1 MKFFLKMNFFN
12 KKKIIITID
21 GASSM
26 GKSSLAKKL
35 AQKLK
40 YNYIDSGAMYRA
52 VTLLAI
58 QKNIFNI
65 NHYNKKEIIF
75 ELLSEIKS
83 LYFKYNINTG
93 NKDIILNGENV
104 EQEIRTMIVSEKVS
118 FISLI
123 PEIRK
128 KLLSIQRKIGKNGGL
143 VVDGRDIGSVVFPN
157 ANLKIFLKASLK
169 RRVYRRYKELIKIQK
184 NISYKKVYKNIIKR
198 DFLDINRINSP
209 LIKPKDAI
217 EIDNTNISFE
227 KQLENIYLL
236 ALNKIN

>member
-1 MKFFLKMNFFN
+1 MNFFN
-12 KKKIIITID
+12 KKDKIIITID
-21 GASSM
+21 GCSSM
-26 GKSSLAKKL
+26 GKTSLAKAL
-35 AQKLK
+35 ANKLK

-65 NHYNKKEIIF
+65 NNYYKKDKIF
-75 ELLSEIKS
+75 ELLSDIKS
-83 LYFKYNINTG
+83 LNFNLNKNTG

-104 EQEIRTMIVSEKVS
+104 EKEIRTMIVSEKVS
-118 FISLI
+118 LISSI

-128 KLLSIQRKIGKNGGL
+128 KLLHIQRKIGSIGG
-143 VVDGRDIGSVVFPN
+143 VVIDGRDIGSVVFPN
-157 ANLKIFLKASLK
+157 AKLKIFLKASL
-169 RRVYRRYKELIKIQK
+169 RIRVYRRYKELIKVQQ

-209 LIKPKDAI
+209 LIKPKDAV
-217 EIDNTNISFE
+217 EIDNTNIKFE
-227 KQLENIYLL
+227 TQLHNIYLL